1 MQAGQLAGLKALR
14 DAGTLVVAGTD
25 TMIAPNLHGE
35 IASYVRG
42 GFTPFQALQTAT
54 VNAAK
59 ALNLDAG
66 TLEPGKLADIV
77 LIEGIRA
84 RISRPLSMC
93 AKLWPTVAP
102 ILWLIF
108 WPEPTNIPEAASL
121 DRFGSAGL
129 CKEGQPAEPV
139 MRAG

>member
-84 RISRPLSMC
+84 RISRPLSMREV
-93 AKLWPTVAP
+93 VANGRP
-102 ILWLIF
+102 YSVADLL
-108 WPEPTNIPEAASL
+108 A
-121 DRFGSAGL
+121 
-129 CKEGQPAEPV
+129 
-139 MRAG
+139 RADKHS